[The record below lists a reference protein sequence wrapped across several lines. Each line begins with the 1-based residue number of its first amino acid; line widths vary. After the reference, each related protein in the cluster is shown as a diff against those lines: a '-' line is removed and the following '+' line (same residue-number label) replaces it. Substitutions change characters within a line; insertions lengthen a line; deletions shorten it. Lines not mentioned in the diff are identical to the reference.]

1 MCRACGTYLP
11 EALTFYIGDGY
22 FVCRDCEEP
31 SEIPRPAVEM
41 PAGTLQAIRH
51 IVLSDFEKI
60 FSFRISEKCREPL
73 CRFAEEFLQYH
84 IDRRMGALEY
94 YHAVAPPLSGYTT

>member
-1 MCRACGTYLP
+1 VWCFLI
-11 EALTFYIGDGY
+11 LVKSIL
-22 FVCRDCEEP
+22 V
-31 SEIPRPAVEM
+31 
-41 PAGTLQAIRH
+41 
-51 IVLSDFEKI
+51 FEKI

-94 YHAVAPPLSGYTT
+94 YHAVAPPLSG